1 MIKIITLAPILS
13 VFLILGFL
21 NTSNATEHTIEVGS
35 GGSNFVPAITN
46 AIVGDTITFEWVDG
60 NHTTTCD
67 GSTGTSR
74 PVGAAPWDE
83 PMTSSDPLF
92 SYVITVAGTYNYK
105 CIPHFP
111 MMVGTIEATIS
122 SITQTSSS
130 FPEVYSLN
138 QNFPNPFNPSTSI
151 KFDIANTGFVNI
163 KVYDNLGKEV
173 STLVNENLSAGSYQ
187 VNWNAA
193 GLTSGIYF
201 YRLETSDYV
210 ATKKMLLVK

>member
-1 MIKIITLAPILS
+1 MIKKITLAPILLA
-13 VFLILGFL
+13 FLLVGAL
-21 NTSNATEHTIEVGS
+21 NNSNATEHIVEVGS
-35 GGSNFVPAITN
+35 GGSNFAPTTTN

-60 NHTTTCD
+60 DHTTTCD
-67 GSTGTSR
+67 GSTGTSL
-74 PVGAAPWDE
+74 PGGAATWDE
-83 PMTSSDPLF
+83 PISSSTPTF

-111 MMVGTIEATIS
+111 HMVGTINATVS
-122 SITQTSSS
+122 SITQTSST